1 MYTCRETFGREQAVA
16 ADDQLGHFIPVNLAD
31 IQAQRDPTAGSEVRG
46 QIESCVIRGHQRGIV
61 AADYFGRHGNDAV
74 AVMVIEKISELLLPD
89 LETGV
94 LTVAIHVGLR
104 KR

>member
-1 MYTCRETFGREQAVA
+1 
-16 ADDQLGHFIPVNLAD
+16 
-31 IQAQRDPTAGSEVRG
+31 
-46 QIESCVIRGHQRGIV
+46 
-61 AADYFGRHGNDAV
+61 
-74 AVMVIEKISELLLPD
+74 VMVIEKISELLLPD